1 MTKTD
6 KIKIILL
13 YFFLFAG
20 GLWHVMDVFQ
30 TLMSFLSAPLLIC
43 LGIWLYYEIRKNL
56 EPKRDNKFNFWT
68 LAVIVFSFAIETIGI
83 KTGIVFGEYN
93 YGNTLWPQLFGVPI
107 AIGFAWFLMLIC
119 SIALMQ
125 RLPVI
130 NTSNIRIKILAA
142 SILMTFFDFIMEPAA
157 IKLNYW
163 SWLTTTI
170 PLQNYLA
177 WFVISFILMILGW
190 RLRVLDTKMPS
201 LVMHGYFAQL
211 IYFILIIFK

>member
-1 MTKTD
+1 
-6 KIKIILL
+6 
-13 YFFLFAG
+13 
-20 GLWHVMDVFQ
+20 
-30 TLMSFLSAPLLIC
+30 
-43 LGIWLYYEIRKNL
+43 
-56 EPKRDNKFNFWT
+56 
-68 LAVIVFSFAIETIGI
+68 
-83 KTGIVFGEYN
+83 
-93 YGNTLWPQLFGVPI
+93 
-107 AIGFAWFLMLIC
+107 MLIC